1 MNVLYL
7 DELAPAQQERLRAAL
22 PGDLRLHIL
31 PRAALAEALAL
42 APALEGI
49 VGGQLP
55 PALLAAATRLRF
67 QLIPWAGVPRQ
78 DRAQLA
84 TRPEVTLYCSHFNA
98 APTAEHAWALL
109 LAAAKRLLPMS
120 ERLARGDWRP
130 RYEGP
135 ASATLAGGRLL
146 LLGYGAIGRHLAA
159 YGRAFGMQV
168 SAVRRRPGAAPE
180 LERLGTLAELPA
192 LLPAADAIICCLP
205 DTEACTGVLGA
216 AEFALMK
223 PGALL
228 VNVGRG
234 SAIDEAAF
242 YAALDHG
249 PLGAAGIDTWWRYPR
264 DLAAAAA
271 TRPGTIDPAGRENL
285 VLSPHRASHV
295 AGREEARL
303 DAVAALLGNIAR
315 GTAPRPVDREHWY

>member
-1 MNVLYL
+1 MEVLYL
-7 DELAPAQQERLRAAL
+7 GELAPTHQERLRAAL
-22 PGDLRLHIL
+22 PGDLRLHVL
-31 PRAALAEALAL
+31 PREAVAEALAL

-55 PALLAAATRLRF
+55 PALLAAATQLRF
-67 QLIPWAGVPRQ
+67 QLIPWAGVPQQ

-84 TRPEVTLYCSHFNA
+84 ARPDVTLYCSHFNA

-109 LAAAKRLLPMS
+109 LAAAKRLLPLS

-135 ASATLAGGRLL
+135 ASAQLAGGQLL
-146 LLGYGAIGRHLAA
+146 LLGYGAIGYRLAG
-159 YGRAFGMQV
+159 YGRAFGMRV
-168 SAVRRRPGAAPE
+168 SAVKRTPGSAPE
-180 LERLGTLAELPA
+180 LDRLGTLADLPA
-192 LLPAADAIICCLP
+192 LLPVADAIICSLP

-216 AEFALMK
+216 AEFGLMK
-223 PGALL
+223 AGALL

-234 SAIDEAAF
+234 PAIDEAAF

-271 TRPGTIDPAGRENL
+271 TRPGVIDPAGRENL

-295 AGREEARL
+295 ESREEDRL
-303 DAVAALLGNIAR
+303 DAVAGLLGDIAR
-315 GTAPRPVDREHWY
+315 GAPPRAVDREHWY